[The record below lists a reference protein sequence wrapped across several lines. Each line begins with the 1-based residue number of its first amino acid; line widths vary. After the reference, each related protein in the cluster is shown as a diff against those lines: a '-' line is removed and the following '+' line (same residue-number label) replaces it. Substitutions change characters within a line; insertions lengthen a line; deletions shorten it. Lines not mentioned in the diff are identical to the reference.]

1 MKAIVWT
8 NYGPPEV
15 LQLQEVATPA
25 PNENEILI
33 KVHAATV
40 TAGDCEVRDLTLS
53 PMFRLPFRLYFGW
66 RKPRRITIL
75 GQELAGDVTAVG
87 RTAIGKNATQI
98 QVGDPIFAAT
108 GLRLGAY
115 AEFACLP
122 VQSAMTLVWPKP
134 VNLSYEE
141 AATIPTGGMNAI
153 HFLRKGKVQRGE
165 RVLINGAGGSIGT
178 YGVQIA
184 KAWGAEVTAVDH
196 TNKLDMLRSIGADHV
211 IDFTQEDFTRNGEQY
226 DVVIDVVGKSS
237 FSRTIRALRP
247 NGRYILGNPT
257 LAGMFRAAWTN
268 RTTDKQVIFEAASY
282 QPEDVRLLLGLIEAG
297 QIKVVIDRRYPLAD
311 TAVAHRYVESGR
323 KQGNV
328 IITVTPE
335 TTPA

>member
-8 NYGPPEV
+8 NYGAPEV
-15 LQLQEVATPA
+15 LQLREVKTPT
-25 PNENEILI
+25 PQDNELLI

-40 TAGDCEVRDLTLS
+40 TAGDCEARDLTLA

-66 RKPRRITIL
+66 RKPRRITVL
-75 GQELAGDVTAVG
+75 GQELAGDVAAVG
-87 RTAIGKNATQI
+87 KNVTQF
-98 QVGDPIFAAT
+98 QVGDPVFAAT

-115 AEFACLP
+115 AEFTCLP
-122 VQSAMTLVWPKP
+122 VRSAMTLVWPKP
-134 VNLSYEE
+134 TTMSYEE

-153 HFLRKGKVQRGE
+153 HFLRKAKVQPGE
-165 RVLINGAGGSIGT
+165 KVLINGAGGSIGT

-196 TNKLDMLRSIGADHV
+196 PDKLAMLHSLGADHV
-211 IDFTQEDFTRNGEQY
+211 MDYTQEDFTRNGEKY
-226 DVVIDVVGKSS
+226 DVIIDVVGKSS
-237 FSRTIRALRP
+237 FSRAVRSLRR

-257 LAGMFRAAWTN
+257 LSGMFRAAWAN

-282 QPEDVRLLLGLIEAG
+282 QPEDTRLLIELIETG
-297 QIKVVIDRRYPLAD
+297 QIKVVIEQRYALAD
-311 TAVAHRYVESGR
+311 TAVAHRYVETGQ

-328 IITVTPE
+328 IINVIQQDE
-335 TTPA
+335 R